1 MAIHSHKE
9 LVMKRLELVE
19 REAAIRLSRRR
30 RRVASYH
37 QFDHRAGKWF
47 AACVVEF
54 SPPACSFAKWLLGR
68 ERLGKNKPYEQRQQ
82 YLQDYEPSEKGLD
95 GGTELRDN
103 HPI

>member
-19 REAAIRLSRRR
+19 GEAAVYLGSRCRR
-30 RRVASYH
+30 AVSND
-37 QFDHRAGKWF
+37 QFDLRAAKWF
-47 AACVVEF
+47 AGGIVEF

-95 GGTELRDN
+95 GWTELRDN